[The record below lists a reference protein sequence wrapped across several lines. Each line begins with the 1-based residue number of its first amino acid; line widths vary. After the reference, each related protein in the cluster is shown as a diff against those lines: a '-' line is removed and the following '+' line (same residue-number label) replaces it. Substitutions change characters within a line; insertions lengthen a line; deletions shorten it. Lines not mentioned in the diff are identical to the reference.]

1 MCGKGGEVFM
11 VPTQQGQRKPK
22 WPTHKEPGGKKEKE
36 KEKKKKA
43 QQRNIANGAKLW
55 CGVRFPWTWTCG
67 VPMDVC
73 AWSLLPFNKF
83 ASS

>member
-36 KEKKKKA
+36 KEKKKKP
-43 QQRNIANGAKLW
+43 NKGILLMVLNY
-55 CGVRFPWTWTCG
+55 GV
-67 VPMDVC
+67 V
-73 AWSLLPFNKF
+73 
-83 ASS
+83 